1 MPQPDASPE
10 SPPRGPS
17 RSHTAR
23 RALLILLALVAVLAL
38 ITAGGAYWAKERLE
52 GSLQTLGDPFAA
64 LPTRPPVQTQE
75 DVEQGREPATNILI
89 LGSDSRISAGDPNQW
104 SYGAQRTDAIM
115 LLHVPGEGEGAYVI
129 SIPRDSWVDI
139 PGRGTA
145 KINAAFS
152 YGGPPL
158 MIQTVEQLTGVH
170 IDHFAVADFE
180 SFIRLTDA
188 VGGVRIDDQLLDG
201 QEALAYARQRYGLPG
216 GDFDRIKRQQNWV
229 RALASSAV
237 AVDARRDPTQ
247 VLGIVTA
254 LSNAVAVDNR
264 LSLKKMFD
272 TAMTMRAVKPKDM
285 VFLTTPVAGTG
296 WSPDGTQSI
305 VRLDRGEADDLFEA
319 VANDRMSE
327 YISQHSED
335 LDVLGDTVR

>member
-1 MPQPDASPE
+1 M
-10 SPPRGPS
+10 
-17 RSHTAR
+17 
-23 RALLILLALVAVLAL
+23 LALVAVLAL
-38 ITAGGAYWAKERLE
+38 IAGGGAYWAKERIE
-52 GSLQTLGDPFAA
+52 GSLQTIGDPFAG

-75 DVEQGREPATNILI
+75 DIELGRDPATNILI
-89 LGSDSRISAGDPNQW
+89 LGSDSRISAGDPSQW

-115 LLHVPGEGEGAYVI
+115 LLHLPSDGDGAYVI

-170 IDHFAVADFE
+170 VDHFAVADFD
-180 SFIRLTDA
+180 SFVRLTDA

-201 QEALAYARQRYGLPG
+201 NEALAYARQRYGLPG

-254 LSNAVAVDNR
+254 VSNAVAVDKR

-272 TAMTMRAVKPKDM
+272 VAMNMRAVKPQDV
-285 VFLTTPVAGTG
+285 VFVTAPVKGTG
-296 WSPDGTQSI
+296 WSPDGKQSI

-319 VANDRMSE
+319 VAQDRMSE
-327 YISQHSED
+327 YMSQRSDE
-335 LDVLGDTVR
+335 LDVLGDDVR